1 MRFIEKKCL
10 KIAIFAIFTLF
21 SLSTAACDTMPQECL
36 SRLEKPFYAEVE
48 GRFDEQSLSA
58 DIFCDP
64 TEHKTREIYSVLT
77 LTLHQPTSLDGI
89 TVTLRSDGK
98 ATVRLNTCT
107 EEMPLYASISRPF
120 AELFESPKPDR
131 VIKTEQGIVI
141 ETADN
146 GSTLRY
152 HFDNDGIIKRI
163 EGEVDGHQVDLNV
176 IKFEQK

>member
-1 MRFIEKKCL
+1 MEFTDKKCL
-10 KIAIFAIFTLF
+10 KIAFSAIFALF
-21 SLSTAACDTMPQECL
+21 LLSATACDTMPQECL
-36 SRLEKPFYAEVE
+36 SRLGKPFYAETE
-48 GRFDEQSLSA
+48 GAVDGQKISA

-64 TEHKTREIYSVLT
+64 TEHKTKEIYTALSVT
-77 LTLHQPTSLDGI
+77 FHEPASLDGI

-98 ATVRLNTCT
+98 ATARLGSLT
-107 EEMPLYASISRPF
+107 EEMPLYSSISQPF
-120 AELFESPKPDR
+120 AELFESPKPER

>member
-1 MRFIEKKCL
+1 MRFIEKNCVKWALFAALALFLLSLTSCDSTPGDCL
-10 KIAIFAIFTLF
+10 
-21 SLSTAACDTMPQECL
+21 E
-36 SRLEKPFYAEVE
+36 RLKKPFYAEVE
-48 GRFDEQSLSA
+48 GRFDGQSLSA

-64 TEHKTREIYSVLT
+64 AEHKTREIYSVLT

-107 EEMPLYASISRPF
+107 EEMPLYSNISQPF
-120 AELFESPKPDR
+120 AELFESPKPNR

-141 ETADN
+141 ETVDN